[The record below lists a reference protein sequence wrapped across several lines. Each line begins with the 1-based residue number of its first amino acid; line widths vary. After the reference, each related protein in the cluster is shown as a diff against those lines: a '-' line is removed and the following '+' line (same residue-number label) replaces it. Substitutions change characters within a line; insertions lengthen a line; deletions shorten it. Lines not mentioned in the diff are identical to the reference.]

1 MRRTLAI
8 AAAIMMGVGGCMTAT
23 AADTSKPQTTGELVD
38 MYCYTAAGAHGADH
52 KDCGV
57 KCAKSGIP
65 VGVLVDGKAV
75 TIAANPI
82 PLADYVSQTVRVT
95 GDNKDGILVPD
106 KIEVKDGDNW
116 KEIKLSDAHHE

>member
-1 MRRTLAI
+1 MRRILAF
-8 AAAIMMGVGGCMTAT
+8 AATVALMGCTSSMPAH
-23 AADTSKPQTTGELVD
+23 AADKPQVTGELVD
-38 MYCYTAAGAHGADH
+38 MYCFTAAGAHGADH

-57 KCAKSGIP
+57 KGAKSGLP
-65 VGVLVDGKAV
+65 VGVLIDGKAV

-106 KIEVKDGDNW
+106 KVEVKDGDNW
-116 KEIKLSDAHHE
+116 KEIKLSYAHHE